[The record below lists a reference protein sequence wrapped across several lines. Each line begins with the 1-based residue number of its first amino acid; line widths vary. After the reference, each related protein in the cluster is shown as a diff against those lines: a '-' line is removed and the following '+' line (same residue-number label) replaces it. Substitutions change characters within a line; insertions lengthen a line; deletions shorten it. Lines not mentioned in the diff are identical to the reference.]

1 MNKFCIVL
9 FAVVSLIS
17 CSSEDDYHLEP
28 FVEGA
33 KIAGVNGM
41 HFGPDGF
48 LYAASVTGS
57 DISVIDTENQSIIK
71 RYGLT
76 EGVIGPDD
84 IALTQRRVLLD
95 IYPYG
100 RGGRF

>member
-9 FAVVSLIS
+9 FAVACLAS
-17 CSSEDDYHLEP
+17 CSSEDDYQLEP

-48 LYAASVTGS
+48 YML
-57 DISVIDTENQSIIK
+57 
-71 RYGLT
+71 
-76 EGVIGPDD
+76 P
-84 IALTQRRVLLD
+84 
-95 IYPYG
+95 P
-100 RGGRF
+100 

>member
-9 FAVVSLIS
+9 FTIACLIS
-17 CSSEDDYHLEP
+17 CSSEDDYQLEP

-57 DISVIDTENQSIIK
+57 DISVIDTESKSIIK

-76 EGVIGPDD
+76 EGVIGPDLSL
-84 IALTQRRVLLD
+84 IH
-95 IYPYG
+95 I
-100 RGGRF
+100 